1 VIYFLGAT
9 NVQTPGRVYFH
20 RICGFNCSAFSNSST
35 VCRGAFGYVEDA
47 NAFQMNLSMLFQ
59 GVTNVSTFQVETPT
73 NVVLDTGNSS
83 LNSVTHAASAL
94 SIGTSCTTC
103 NISYWAFLGN
113 EAKGVLA
120 VARVGTMGSGTISN
134 LWFINNTCDPAGPTA
149 SPAYA
154 QHALVVVAGS
164 QTLSSVTFA
173 VNTYTYLVSNSAG
186 SGTVTFRSCVFDKAT
201 VPTSAQGQISTVQ
214 CSVVTVGTY
223 MMEVTPIECTPEQS
237 PTKSATKS
245 RSPPRS
251 ATRSRSPVKSRS
263 PTRTQSPTA
272 SRSAART
279 VTPAATFASGVFTP
293 PAWGQPRKRLIVEIA
308 GYLLM
313 VAV

>member
-1 VIYFLGAT
+1 MLMIGLLVGFTFSACAPRRTADDIGLPLMINYSIFEGCGIVSENGGCLFLDLSRATQSVNVWVDNCVFRGYRSTGNGGAIYFLGAT

-35 VCRGAFGYVEDA
+35 VCHGAFGYVKDA

-59 GVTNVSTFQVETPT
+59 SATNVSTFQVETPT
-73 NVVLDTGNSS
+73 NVVLNTGNSS

-120 VARVGTMGSGTISN
+120 VARVGTTGSGTISN
-134 LWFINNTCDPAGPTA
+134 LWFINNTCDPDGPTA

-164 QTLSSVTFA
+164 QTD
-173 VNTYTYLVSNSAG
+173 
-186 SGTVTFRSCVFDKAT
+186 RK
-201 VPTSAQGQISTVQ
+201 
-214 CSVVTVGTY
+214 SVV
-223 MMEVTPIECTPEQS
+223 
-237 PTKSATKS
+237 
-245 RSPPRS
+245 
-251 ATRSRSPVKSRS
+251 
-263 PTRTQSPTA
+263 
-272 SRSAART
+272 
-279 VTPAATFASGVFTP
+279 
-293 PAWGQPRKRLIVEIA
+293 
-308 GYLLM
+308 
-313 VAV
+313 